1 IKLPTRDI
9 VREIDM
15 ISIEEYGIQGL
26 ILMEN
31 AGRAVAE
38 VVLDEFPKV
47 KRVAIFAGGGN
58 NGGDGFVVGRHL
70 MNKGLDVTTYLTVDP
85 KKYKGDA
92 LINFQALSKIG
103 GEIIRLNNGFA
114 GYKGADLIVDAL
126 FGTGLDR
133 KVDGFNREVIDYI
146 NSQAVPRVAVDI
158 PSGLDSDT
166 GFPLGVSVKAD
177 ITVTFVLPKIGLA
190 IYPGINYAGKVY
202 VVDITTPR
210 FLEKDIPFELITYNN
225 VRELLQPRHPN
236 T

>member
-1 IKLPTRDI
+1 MKLATRDI
-9 VREIDM
+9 VREIDR

-92 LINFQALSKIG
+92 LINFQALRKIG

-133 KVDGFNREVIDYI
+133 EVDGFFREGIDYI
-146 NSQAVPRVAVDI
+146 NSQAVPRIAVDI
-158 PSGLDSDT
+158 PSGLDSDPPCPR
-166 GFPLGVSVKAD
+166 GFSGKAECPSARA
-177 ITVTFVLPKIGLA
+177 LPKRGPP
-190 IYPGINYAGKVY
+190 IYPGINY
-202 VVDITTPR
+202 
-210 FLEKDIPFELITYNN
+210 
-225 VRELLQPRHPN
+225 
-236 T
+236 